1 MGRGGGVMVPFS
13 FSFFFSFTIF
23 VVFVIVIVIVLT
35 AVVSPPLSLLPIV
48 ATLDPPLHNLAPN
61 RTDPTLV
68 SPPPSLPP
76 EA

>member
-1 MGRGGGVMVPFS
+1 MVPFS

-23 VVFVIVIVIVLT
+23 VVLVIVIVIVLT
-35 AVVSPPLSLLPIV
+35 AVVSPPPPPSLLPIV